1 LFFTSNEPRR
11 VGSFVTSFFSLFENA
26 LTGHARG
33 FELTL
38 QRRSANKLAGWIS
51 YGYSRTLLNDAAEKL
66 SFVSDSDQR
75 HTLNVYGNYRFTETW
90 NFSAEWRYG
99 SGQPVPGF
107 YGQDAAGYFL
117 TTERNQVRVPFYSR
131 ADVRLSKAFIFKKA
145 KLTVTGE
152 VLNLINREN
161 VRFAGF
167 DFFSLNGRVSGQLD
181 RLLPIVPSAGLV
193 IEF

>member
-1 LFFTSNEPRR
+1 
-11 VGSFVTSFFSLFENA
+11 

-33 FELTL
+33 FELTF

-51 YGYSRTLLNDAAEKL
+51 YGYSRTHLTDSIDQVIFLGPSSDKL
-66 SFVSDSDQR
+66 RFVSDSDQR

-107 YGQDAAGYFL
+107 YGKDAAGYFL
-117 TTERNQVRVPFYSR
+117 TTERNRVRVPLYSR

-152 VLNLINREN
+152 VLNLFNREN

-167 DFFSLNGRVSGQLD
+167 DVFSFNGRVSGQLD
-181 RLLPIVPSAGLV
+181 RLLPIVPSAGVV